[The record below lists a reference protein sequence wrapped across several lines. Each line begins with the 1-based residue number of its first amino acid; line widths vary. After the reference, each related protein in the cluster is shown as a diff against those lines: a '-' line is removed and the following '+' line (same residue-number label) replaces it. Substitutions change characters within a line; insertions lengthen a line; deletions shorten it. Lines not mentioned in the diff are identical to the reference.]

1 MKKATLIFSCLVAA
15 AGLTSCGPATTVSPA
30 APEAHI
36 PILAWGSVT
45 NAENWKYATKE
56 HYQELRDAGFDYTYT
71 WASNYDDA
79 VHVLDMAAQVGMKA
93 IFMCPKLKE
102 APEETVGKLKDH
114 PGLGGWYLKDEP
126 WDNELEELGAWARRV
141 ESVDTLHPCYINL
154 LPSYCFTPEG
164 YEKHLRLFSE
174 KVALPQI
181 SFDHYPVGE
190 LGGKVVIWS
199 TWYQNLELVRA
210 EARRTH
216 KPFWAFALATAHTNP
231 GLHVYVHPTPTEED
245 PAYPIPTIDQ
255 LRVQMYSNLAYGAQL
270 LQYFTYWN
278 PDTVEH
284 HALGFHEAPITMDG
298 RRTPVY
304 DLVRQMNEEIQRRA
318 FVWAGCDV
326 EDVAH
331 LAEGDIPV
339 GTKPLTVLPPHIRT
353 LANVSGQGLVS
364 TIRNGAHRYVMLVNT
379 SPAEP
384 WYVNV
389 TTDDGV
395 QIISSDGT
403 STPANR
409 YDKLHILSP
418 GNCEVYEVE

>member
-1 MKKATLIFSCLVAA
+1 MKKTTLFFSCLVAA
-15 AGLTSCGPATTVSPA
+15 TALTNCEPATTASPS

-36 PILAWGSVT
+36 PILAWSSIPNGFGG
-45 NAENWKYATKE
+45 KYATPE
-56 HYQELRDAGFDYTYT
+56 HYQVLRDAGFDYTFSWCNNFDEALHT
-71 WASNYDDA
+71 
-79 VHVLDMAAQVGMKA
+79 LDMAAQVGLKS
-93 IFMCPKLKE
+93 IVQCPELE
-102 APEETVGKLKDH
+102 SDPEGTVQKLKDH
-114 PGLGGWYLKDEP
+114 PAVGGWYLNDEP
-126 WDNELEELGAWARRV
+126 WDNQLDDLGAWARRI
-141 ESVDTLHPCYINL
+141 ESIDTLHPCYINL

-216 KPFWAFALATAHTNP
+216 KPFWAFALATAHTNV
-231 GLHVYVHPTPTEED
+231 GIHVYVHPTPTDED

-255 LRVQMYSNLAYGAQL
+255 LRIQMYSNLAYGAQV

-278 PDTVEH
+278 PDTTH
-284 HALGFHEAPITMDG
+284 TLDFHEAPITREG

-304 DLVRQMNEEIQRRA
+304 ELVRQMNEEIQNRA

-331 LAEGDIPV
+331 MAEGDIPV
-339 GTKPLTVLPPHIRT
+339 GTKPLTTLPTRIRT
-353 LANVSGQGLVS
+353 QQNVKGSGLVS
-364 TIRNGAHRYVMLVNT
+364 IIRGGDGHRYVMLVNT
-379 SPAEP
+379 NPSEE
-384 WYVNV
+384 WNV
-389 TTDDGV
+389 CVETEADV
-395 QIISSDGT
+395 KLIRPDGT
-403 STPANR
+403 SAPAEC
-409 YDKLHILSP
+409 YDALHILSP
-418 GNCEVYEVE
+418 GNCEVYQVE